1 MSTEV
6 VNCPSCGAQLAING
20 TEEFVQ
26 CKYCQS
32 TIRIQ
37 RRNVNS
43 DGSTT
48 LIDKATGMVVGTVR
62 VPFGY
67 QVFGM
72 LQPEVSSYTYP
83 FGVSASA
90 YNDKGTVIAYYIGE
104 GYTDRSKCPALSGP
118 QSQALEQVSR
128 VHYKDFMDVGQ
139 YVHGYATM
147 YANAS
152 NATCL
157 KCVEERQMPLYEP
170 FNEAEALQ
178 NYRRRVEFEK
188 QRIGNPGMAKD
199 TGFYL
204 KGLCRIYDMTVNG
217 VDFKFAISTV
227 LEGWKYQ
234 LPAMIGGLGGFGN
247 LFGGMFSSGATKSK
261 QPQAGAFN
269 DMPANSVIE
278 WQSEGVFIMQC
289 LPQEFELAFKGAYTD
304 FCSTFRL
311 DNGIREKLY
320 NMQSQILQ
328 DVSRHTQQCLDQMN
342 RQFQTWQQI
351 HATQQ
356 AAFDSY
362 TQGWW
367 NRTNAADAARRSSY
381 QSKLAAESRMSDRQS
396 EGTRGVNTY
405 ERPDVTEVEVSV
417 TYDRAYTNYSG
428 DTLGS
433 TSAFEPGGDWTEMKR
448 KQ

>member
-1 MSTEV
+1 MSAESID
-6 VNCPSCGAQLAING
+6 CPSCGAPLEING
-20 TEEFVQ
+20 ADEFAK
-26 CKYCQS
+26 CKYCRR

-48 LIDKATGMVVGTVR
+48 LTDKATGMVIGTVR
-62 VPFGY
+62 LPFGY
-67 QVFGM
+67 EALGM
-72 LQPEVSSYTYP
+72 LQPEISSYTYP

-118 QSQALEQVSR
+118 YSQGLDQISR
-128 VHYKDFMDVGQ
+128 VHYKDFMDVRQ
-139 YVHGYATM
+139 YVRSYVDM
-147 YANAS
+147 YADVS
-152 NATCL
+152 KATFL
-157 KCVEERQMPLYEP
+157 RFVEERQMPLYEP

-178 NYRRRVEFEK
+178 HYRRRVDFEK

-204 KGLCRIYDMTVNG
+204 KGLCCVYDMTVNG
-217 VDFKFAISTV
+217 IDLKFAISTV
-227 LEGWKYQ
+227 LQGWKYQ
-234 LPAMIGGLGGFGN
+234 LPDMVGGFGGIGN
-247 LFGGMFSSGATKSK
+247 LFGSRLSGGAAQAR

-278 WQSEGVFIMQC
+278 WQSEGIFTLQC

-311 DNGIREKLY
+311 DNGIREKIY
-320 NMQSQILQ
+320 NTQSQILQ
-328 DVSRHTQQCLDQMN
+328 DVARHTRQRLDQMN
-342 RQFQTWQQI
+342 REFQSWQQI

-362 TQGWW
+362 NRAWW
-367 NRTNAADAARRSSY
+367 NRTNASDAARRSAY
-381 QSKLAAESRMSDRQS
+381 QSRMAAESRMSDSYS
-396 EGTRGVNTY
+396 EAVRGVNTY
-405 ERPDVTEVEVSV
+405 MRPDGTEVEVSV
-417 TYDRAYTNYSG
+417 AYDRAYTNYSG

-433 TSAFEPGGDWTEMKR
+433 GSAFEPGGDWTEMNR
-448 KQ
+448 K